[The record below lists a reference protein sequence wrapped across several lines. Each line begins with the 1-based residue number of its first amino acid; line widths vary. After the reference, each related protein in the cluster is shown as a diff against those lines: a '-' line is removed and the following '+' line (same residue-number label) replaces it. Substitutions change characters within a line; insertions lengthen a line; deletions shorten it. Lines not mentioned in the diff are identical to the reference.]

1 MDGFESDST
10 ANVMVLA
17 ATNIPEVLDAAL
29 TRPGRFDRKITV
41 PLPDFLGRVQ
51 ILKIHTSNITLDKNI
66 DLEDIARKCNGMSG
80 AELANVVN
88 ESAILAARKRKEIV
102 EMEEMVEAIEKVQ
115 IGLVKKGARGSAS
128 HQRLI
133 AYHESG
139 HALLGLL
146 MDDFDTVSKVSILS
160 RGRSV
165 GTTIFDLHEESMNSG
180 LFTRDYLLNSICVA
194 LGGRAAE
201 EIALGGQMVTSG
213 GLDDFQYSTEI
224 AEKMVKEMG
233 MSEVVGPRSVL
244 FEQQN
249 QFFSSS
255 GSRLGVGKNLT
266 QKVDDE
272 IDRILTE

>member
-1 MDGFESDST
+1 M
-10 ANVMVLA
+10 
-17 ATNIPEVLDAAL
+17 
-29 TRPGRFDRKITV
+29 
-41 PLPDFLGRVQ
+41 
-51 ILKIHTSNITLDKNI
+51 
-66 DLEDIARKCNGMSG
+66 EDIARKCNGMSG

-115 IGLVKKGARGSAS
+115 IGLVKKGARGSES

-201 EIALGGQMVTSG
+201 EIALGGEMVSSG

-244 FEQQN
+244 FE
-249 QFFSSS
+249 
-255 GSRLGVGKNLT
+255 
-266 QKVDDE
+266 
-272 IDRILTE
+272 